1 MKKTDKNIKVAVL
14 TGGDSSERTVALQST
29 KGIIGP
35 LRDNYDVKVFDFPKG
50 IDTFLKE
57 YKNYHVAIPVFHGP
71 GGEDGQ
77 IQGLLNVLGLPFIFS
92 DVEAHALGMNK
103 AFSKEIVSAA
113 GLLAP
118 KHKVLSTGENFSYQK
133 PIVIKPVA
141 GGSSIGINIA
151 KDQASTNNFIK
162 QALQYDKQV
171 LVEDYLVG
179 EEFTV
184 PIVEYNDKTISL
196 PVIQIKS
203 KRDFFD
209 YQSKYDPDLV
219 EEICPAPI
227 NQTLARELQGFAL
240 QVHKLLGARHLSRSD
255 FIVSKNKVYFLEINT
270 IPGMTKES
278 LLPKAIQAANLDFT
292 DLLDQWIKSSIKP
305 LK

>member
-133 PIVIKPVA
+133 PIVINQWPAEV
-141 GGSSIGINIA
+141 
-151 KDQASTNNFIK
+151 QLVSTSLKIK
-162 QALQYDKQV
+162 QA
-171 LVEDYLVG
+171 
-179 EEFTV
+179 
-184 PIVEYNDKTISL
+184 
-196 PVIQIKS
+196 QIILS
-203 KRDFFD
+203 NRH
-209 YQSKYDPDLV
+209 YSM
-219 EEICPAPI
+219 I
-227 NQTLARELQGFAL
+227 NRC
-240 QVHKLLGARHLSRSD
+240 
-255 FIVSKNKVYFLEINT
+255 
-270 IPGMTKES
+270 
-278 LLPKAIQAANLDFT
+278 
-292 DLLDQWIKSSIKP
+292 
-305 LK
+305 

>member
-1 MKKTDKNIKVAVL
+1 M
-14 TGGDSSERTVALQST
+14 
-29 KGIIGP
+29 
-35 LRDNYDVKVFDFPKG
+35 
-50 IDTFLKE
+50 
-57 YKNYHVAIPVFHGP
+57 
-71 GGEDGQ
+71 
-77 IQGLLNVLGLPFIFS
+77 
-92 DVEAHALGMNK
+92 
-103 AFSKEIVSAA
+103 
-113 GLLAP
+113 
-118 KHKVLSTGENFSYQK
+118 
-133 PIVIKPVA
+133 
-141 GGSSIGINIA
+141 
-151 KDQASTNNFIK
+151 
-162 QALQYDKQV
+162 